1 MEPEPAT
8 PRAVAPPTTYDPQ
21 QGSLS
26 DRTLDDG
33 FYTASTAAANPQP
46 EAATEPMASL
56 PREQALPRIP
66 ETSGQQQG
74 YPPGAAYGG
83 LPAQSYRPLARQSSR
98 VGSGSSMVMSI
109 VAPNYHG
116 VPTTTTRQPGQV
128 PAYHGRQSLM
138 GIIHG
143 GQRVAPSQHT
153 SFHHHVYAAPVQAQG
168 QGWVDDVRA
177 REHALQQHEMQLA
190 AHRERIEADRRQ
202 AHFEWEQRQMHQAAA
217 QYKYAVEQD
226 ATAHT
231 AQFKANLERE
241 ASGYK
246 AHLDMEQQRA
256 FNNANLNWQQMQQ
269 QHQQQQQLWQQQQ
282 QEARTTM
289 DERLAVMRQEER
301 ARYNAQLRAAG
312 VDVSAEGDAGV
323 NIPTE
328 GTAENTQLPGS
339 PITSGVGEAPPGS
352 FEDGST
358 FYTMGSRPMSAPVR
372 HPTPTSPLP
381 QSAAPLISGYTP
393 TKPPVYG
400 KDGFRERDQQKF
412 AKRFIVYARG
422 QDTISVSSGVRI
434 GTVSMSSCMTAE
446 ALAHHARFQFD
457 RPIEDIRET
466 ELSLSRLKQLSMDNT
481 LVRTSDRM
489 TDWQARY
496 MDILTDEAAEDID
509 FFHPKAVIQALMYG
523 IKPDGAKALV
533 RNSYDFDDKEIKFN
547 ISKFWSHVRGVL
559 SNVLPAMGAEADA
572 LPPTALAT
580 RNVPQQSQLRQ
591 QCWPPRSNDSK
602 TTKH

>member
-1 MEPEPAT
+1 
-8 PRAVAPPTTYDPQ
+8 
-21 QGSLS
+21 
-26 DRTLDDG
+26 
-33 FYTASTAAANPQP
+33 
-46 EAATEPMASL
+46 
-56 PREQALPRIP
+56 
-66 ETSGQQQG
+66 
-74 YPPGAAYGG
+74 
-83 LPAQSYRPLARQSSR
+83 
-98 VGSGSSMVMSI
+98 
-109 VAPNYHG
+109 
-116 VPTTTTRQPGQV
+116 
-128 PAYHGRQSLM
+128 
-138 GIIHG
+138 
-143 GQRVAPSQHT
+143 
-153 SFHHHVYAAPVQAQG
+153 G
-168 QGWVDDVRA
+168 QGWADHVRA
-177 REHALQQHEMQLA
+177 REYALQQHEMQLA
-190 AHRERIEADRRQ
+190 AHREPIEEDRRV

-231 AQFKANLERE
+231 A
-241 ASGYK
+241 
-246 AHLDMEQQRA
+246 H
-256 FNNANLNWQQMQQ
+256 
-269 QHQQQQQLWQQQQ
+269 
-282 QEARTTM
+282 
-289 DERLAVMRQEER
+289 
-301 ARYNAQLRAAG
+301 G

-328 GTAENTQLPGS
+328 ETAENTQLPGS

-352 FEDGST
+352 FVDGST
-358 FYTMGSRPMSAPVR
+358 FYTKGSRPMSAPVR

-381 QSAAPLISGYTP
+381 QSTAAPLISGYTP

-400 KDGFRERDQQKF
+400 KDGFKERDQQKF

-422 QDTISVSSGVRI
+422 QETISVSSGVRI

-466 ELSLSRLKQLSMDNT
+466 EREAMFEASM
-481 LVRTSDRM
+481 LIPTSSKAVV
-489 TDWQARY
+489 DWQARY
-496 MDILTDEAAEDID
+496 IDILTDEAAEDID
-509 FFHPKAVIQALMYG
+509 FFHPKAVIQALMHG

-572 LPPTALAT
+572 LPPRALAT

>member
-1 MEPEPAT
+1 
-8 PRAVAPPTTYDPQ
+8 
-21 QGSLS
+21 
-26 DRTLDDG
+26 
-33 FYTASTAAANPQP
+33 
-46 EAATEPMASL
+46 
-56 PREQALPRIP
+56 
-66 ETSGQQQG
+66 
-74 YPPGAAYGG
+74 
-83 LPAQSYRPLARQSSR
+83 
-98 VGSGSSMVMSI
+98 
-109 VAPNYHG
+109 
-116 VPTTTTRQPGQV
+116 
-128 PAYHGRQSLM
+128 
-138 GIIHG
+138 
-143 GQRVAPSQHT
+143 
-153 SFHHHVYAAPVQAQG
+153 
-168 QGWVDDVRA
+168 
-177 REHALQQHEMQLA
+177 MQLA

-246 AHLDMEQQRA
+246 AHFDMEQQRA
-256 FNNANLNWQQMQQ
+256 FNNANLNWQQMQQQ

-289 DERLAVMRQEER
+289 DERLAAMRQEER

-381 QSAAPLISGYTP
+381 QSTAAPLISGYTP

-400 KDGFRERDQQKF
+400 KDGFKERDQQKF
-412 AKRFIVYARG
+412 ATRFIVYARG
-422 QDTISVSSGVRI
+422 QDAISVSSGVRI

-466 ELSLSRLKQLSMDNT
+466 EWEAMFEAAMLIPT
-481 LVRTSDRM
+481 DRM

-509 FFHPKAVIQALMYG
+509 YFHPKAVIQALMHG

-559 SNVLPAMGAEADA
+559 SNVLPAMAAEADA
-572 LPPTALAT
+572 LRAKGISNKERAPVVPAPPTVLAAEVKRLQDNATLAAAEVKRLTPEATT
-580 RNVPQQSQLRQ
+580 RPACGDGGGDGCDSIFRPPDPLVDRAKMSCPNGNVAKP
-591 QCWPPRSNDSK
+591 K
-602 TTKH
+602 TVLAISHPEVV